1 MTSVVQS
8 LDCCIQFATATKY
21 SYGENTMKRFTTLVF
36 AALIALTL
44 SMPALAQ
51 GTTGTNNGKAAAQK
65 QAKEEKQQ
73 AAKAKKQAKKAKKD
87 SNKEAKKTSKK

>member
-1 MTSVVQS
+1 
-8 LDCCIQFATATKY
+8 
-21 SYGENTMKRFTTLVF
+21 MKRFTTLVF

-44 SMPALAQ
+44 SMPAFAQ
-51 GTTGTNNGKAAAQK
+51 GTTGNNNAKAAAQK